1 MPYTLEEL
9 SGSTEEMIL
18 PHHSPIANVVSI
30 AAVIPIPGVWYFSQV
45 RQYFIGGVQGSAE
58 E

>member
-1 MPYTLEEL
+1 M
-9 SGSTEEMIL
+9 ML